1 MNRQQIE
8 RINEL
13 ARKAKTAEGL
23 AEEEKAEQA
32 VLRRAYIDSVVG
44 NLKDQLN
51 NTFIVDEKG
60 QRRKL
65 KEKKEGE

>member
-1 MNRQQIE
+1 MNQQQIE

-51 NTFIVDEKG
+51 NTVIVDEKG
-60 QRRKL
+60 QRQKL
-65 KEKKEGE
+65 KEKT